1 MRSLITTEL
10 TAQYS
15 LRLILKSQNI
25 TDREIYHEV
34 ASKIMVFTHL
44 QISVLKLVQIVP
56 YKFVNYKVILPAIF
70 VPYQLPC
77 PELFRNNPQAYGL
90 ILFHASCFARP
101 AQLGAV
107 TLLLNINLSTE

>member
-1 MRSLITTEL
+1 
-10 TAQYS
+10 
-15 LRLILKSQNI
+15 
-25 TDREIYHEV
+25 
-34 ASKIMVFTHL
+34 MVFTHL

-56 YKFVNYKVILPAIF
+56 YKCVKYALILVPAIF

-90 ILFHASCFARP
+90 ILFLASCFARP

-107 TLLLNINLSTE
+107 TLLLNINLSTEVNKHRNSRFY